1 MTWFDREAALSWA
14 ASAGADAVAEVTQ
27 PHVRPWSTA
36 LRIPTADG
44 AVWLKATAPGTSSEA
59 ELLQALV
66 SYDAPHLLRP
76 LAVDVEHGWL
86 LLPEGGRTLRTQLDA
101 DPRPDHWERVLPRY
115 AALQRSVEGSPLPGC
130 EDLRPHRLPLLL
142 DELLDT
148 AGVSAD
154 QLPHLRAL
162 QPTYAQWCAELD
174 ACSVQPTV
182 QHDDLH
188 DGNVF
193 AGRDDDLVFDWGDA
207 CLSTPF
213 GSLLVVLRSAA
224 RRWEL
229 PAEDPVL
236 RRLRDA
242 YLEAWTDVHSRAE
255 LELLALLATRVT
267 KVCRSLSWQRALA
280 GTPDS
285 PDAEAVPGWLEEL
298 LEPDV
303 F

>member
-1 MTWFDREAALSWA
+1 VTWFDREAALSWA
-14 ASAGADAVAEVTQ
+14 AAQGAEPIGEVTT
-27 PHVRPWSTA
+27 PHVRAWSTA

-44 AVWLKATAPGTSSEA
+44 VVWLKADRSTQEA
-59 ELLQALV
+59 VLLQALV
-66 SYDAPHLLRP
+66 EHGAPHLLRP

-86 LLPEGGRTLRTQLDA
+86 LLPDGGRTLRVQLDA
-101 DPRPDHWERVLPRY
+101 DPDPAHWERVLPQY
-115 AALQRSVEGSPLPGC
+115 AQLQRAVEGLPLPGA
-130 EDLRPHRLPLLL
+130 EDLRPQRLPLLL

-148 AGVSAD
+148 AGVAAE

-162 QPTYAQWCAELD
+162 QPTYAAWCAELD
-174 ACSVQPTV
+174 ASAVQSTV

-188 DGNVF
+188 DANVF
-193 AGRDDDLVFDWGDA
+193 AGRNGDLFFDWGDA

-242 YLEAWTDVHSRAE
+242 YLEAWPDVHSRAE
-255 LELLALLATRVT
+255 LELQALLATRVT

-280 GTPDS
+280 GDLQHE
-285 PDAEAVPGWLEEL
+285 DAEAVPGWLEEL